1 MFGRL
6 ISNYLKTYWLT
17 ATFFGYLIFSVTI
30 KSYAGLDYTI
40 PCLIH
45 YTTGIK
51 CLGCGLT
58 TAATD
63 LLSLDLMSAYQS
75 NPLIFIVL
83 PALVFLL
90 INHWRKYLKMQR

>member
-1 MFGRL
+1 MYSRL

-17 ATFFGYLIFSVTI
+17 AAFFGYLIFSVAI
-30 KSYAGLDYTI
+30 KSYVGLDYTI
-40 PCLIH
+40 PCLIR

-58 TAATD
+58 TAATH
-63 LLSLDLMSAYQS
+63 LLTLDFIGAYQS
-75 NPLIFIVL
+75 NPLIFIIL

-90 INHWRKYLKMQR
+90 INHWRKYLKMQQ